1 MERQPLLLTEPR
13 PSLSGRLSRKHGA
26 ALLFWTVRF
35 LRISVASLLTLAFT
49 GWSVDLFRSQPSG
62 KVPTIQIPK
71 CAAGD
76 TACLEHA
83 LKVAFSTPGDGHWSL
98 WVVWVFWAVVAAIWL
113 AACILILVP
122 EQRSSKTR
130 A

>member
-1 MERQPLLLTEPR
+1 MR
-13 PSLSGRLSRKHGA
+13 S
-26 ALLFWTVRF
+26 
-35 LRISVASLLTLAFT
+35 LRIAVASLLTLVFT

-62 KVPTIQIPK
+62 KVPTVQIPK
-71 CAAGD
+71 CAASD
-76 TACLEHA
+76 KACFEHA

-113 AACILILVP
+113 AACILILAP
-122 EQRSSKTR
+122 EQSSSKTP